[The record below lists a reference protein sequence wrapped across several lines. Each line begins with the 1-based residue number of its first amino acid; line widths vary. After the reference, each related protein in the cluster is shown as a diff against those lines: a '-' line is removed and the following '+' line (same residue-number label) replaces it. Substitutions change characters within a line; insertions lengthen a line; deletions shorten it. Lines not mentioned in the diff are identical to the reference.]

1 MKCENDF
8 YIPDINL
15 IAEIETE
22 VDFVNLKKMIRKM
35 IYLIEIS

>member
-15 IAEIETE
+15 MAEIETE
-22 VDFVNLKKMIRKM
+22 IDFVNLKKNDQKDDLFDRN
-35 IYLIEIS
+35 